1 MGVGLEAPHGPLRLN
16 IQGPLPPPPRVA
28 LPPGKGGREKQD
40 VGGHGEEGL
49 VPGSSTVSSPS

>member
-1 MGVGLEAPHGPLRLN
+1 MFISGITFRDHS
-16 IQGPLPPPPRVA
+16 LPPLKGV

-49 VPGSSTVSSPS
+49 VPGSSTISFPS